1 MSMSTKIEDLPGSNI
16 EEQIEPVYYQH
27 PNPPE
32 SLQQLPNDILGD
44 LNSIKNENL
53 RQKETFDS
61 NIKMNVKKRVR
72 FEDED
77 ENENENE
84 NENKKNKNVNENILT
99 FLLNEENVLLLVLFL
114 LSSQTDFD
122 RYPKSIPYIG
132 QYINNPL
139 VFTIIKCILLVLG
152 FRLIE
157 RFILPQI
164 KL

>member
-16 EEQIEPVYYQH
+16 EEPIEPVYYQQ

-32 SLQQLPNDILGD
+32 SLQQLPHDILGD

-72 FEDED
+72 FEDEIED
-77 ENENENE
+77 EDEI
-84 NENKKNKNVNENILT
+84 KNVKSKNVNENILT
-99 FLLNEENVLLLVLFL
+99 FLLNEENVLLLILFL

>member
-16 EEQIEPVYYQH
+16 EEPIEPVYYQQ

-32 SLQQLPNDILGD
+32 SLQQLPHDILGD

-72 FEDED
+72 FEDEIEDED
-77 ENENENE
+77 ENKNV
-84 NENKKNKNVNENILT
+84 KNKNVNENILT
-99 FLLNEENVLLLVLFL
+99 FLLNEENVLLLILFL